1 MTGPQ
6 YPDLTER
13 PHSLQVERAMV
24 SHPSDLYDAWTQWFE
39 LWFAA
44 RGSVSMIAEVN
55 APFFFQTEFEGKR
68 HPHYGRF
75 LRLEHDRLVELTW
88 VTSGTLGA
96 ETIVT
101 VELIPERI
109 SGSIPQSETT
119 LLRLT
124 HAGFPTAELKD
135 QHAQAWPA
143 ILDQLDTRLVANSGA

>member
-1 MTGPQ
+1 MTGPEP
-6 YPDLTER
+6 PDLTHR
-13 PHSLQVERAMV
+13 AHALRVERVML

-44 RGSVSMIAEVN
+44 RGSVSMNAEVN
-55 APFFFQTEFEGKR
+55 APFFFQTEFDGTR

-96 ETIVT
+96 ETVVT
-101 VELIPERI
+101 VELIPRAE
-109 SGSIPQSETT
+109 ST

-124 HAGFPTAELKD
+124 HAGFPTAELKE

-143 ILDQLDTRLVANSGA
+143 ILDQLDARLIANSGA

>member
-6 YPDLTER
+6 HPDLTDR
-13 PHSLQVERAMV
+13 PHSLQVERVMI

-44 RGSVSMIAEVN
+44 RGSVSMVAEVN
-55 APFFFQTEFEGKR
+55 APFFFQTDFDGRR

-96 ETIVT
+96 ETVVT
-101 VELIPERI
+101 VELIPAL
-109 SGSIPQSETT
+109 PPHSETT

-124 HAGFPTAELKD
+124 HAGFPNSELKD
-135 QHAQAWPA
+135 QHAAAWPA
-143 ILDQLDTRLVANSGA
+143 VLDQLDARLIANSGV